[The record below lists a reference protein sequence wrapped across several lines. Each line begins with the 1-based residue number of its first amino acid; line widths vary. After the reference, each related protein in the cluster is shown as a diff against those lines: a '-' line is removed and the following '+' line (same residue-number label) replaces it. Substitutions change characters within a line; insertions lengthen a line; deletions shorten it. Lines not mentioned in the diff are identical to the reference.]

1 MWVYKIVF
9 WLNKSVSSFL
19 LSHLMWGGA
28 QDGAVE
34 KFELVKERNKF
45 QEILELTKVEIK
57 SEVTNKSESTGV
69 EKILSLLL
77 IILK

>member
-1 MWVYKIVF
+1 
-9 WLNKSVSSFL
+9 
-19 LSHLMWGGA
+19 MWGGA

>member
-1 MWVYKIVF
+1 
-9 WLNKSVSSFL
+9 
-19 LSHLMWGGA
+19 MWGGA
-28 QDGAVE
+28 EDGAVE

-45 QEILELTKVEIK
+45 QEILELTKVEMK

-69 EKILSLLL
+69 EKISLLL